1 MGAAG
6 RRLLLW
12 GTVGSVLLAGLV
24 YAFWPKPVPVDLAA
38 VSRGA
43 LVVTVGDEGETRV
56 RDIFALSAPVA
67 GRVMRIQADVG
78 DPVTANETV
87 LVEIEPID
95 PDFLDPRRRAE
106 AEAGAQA
113 AESAQ
118 ALAEA
123 ELAEA
128 TAELQFADTEL
139 ERARELRRANT
150 VSQRELDEAERLAKT
165 RHAAH
170 DRAAANLQMRTH
182 DLARARAQ
190 LVSPVETQE
199 RAAGGERVALR
210 APVTGRVLRVPNDSS
225 RVVAA
230 GEALVEIGDPR
241 DLEIVVDLLSADA
254 VKVAA
259 GQRVMVEGWG
269 GEAPLE
275 GRVRRVEPFGFTKIS
290 ALGIEEQRVNVIID
304 LTSPPEAWSSLG
316 HGYQVDVRIVLWEG
330 ADVLK
335 LPLTALFRD
344 GDGWAVFADVDG
356 VARERGVQV
365 GRRTGLEA
373 QIVEGLADG
382 DLVVVHPG
390 QRVVEGA
397 SIAPRE

>member
-12 GTVGSVLLAGLV
+12 GSVGTLLLAGLV
-24 YAFWPKPVPVDLAA
+24 YAFWPKPVPVDLAT
-38 VSRGA
+38 VGRGE

-56 RDIFALSAPVA
+56 RDVFEVSAPVA

-87 LVEIEPID
+87 LAEIEPID

-106 AEAGAQA
+106 AEAGVQA

-118 ALAEA
+118 TLAEA

-139 ERARELRRANT
+139 TRARELRRANT
-150 VSQRELDEAERLAKT
+150 ISPHELDEAERVAKT
-165 RHAAH
+165 RRAAH
-170 DRAAANLQMRTH
+170 DRARANLQMRTH
-182 DLARARAQ
+182 DLARVRAQ

-225 RVVAA
+225 RVVPA

-241 DLEIVVDLLSADA
+241 DLELVVDLLSADA
-254 VKVAA
+254 VKVAP
-259 GQRVMVEGWG
+259 GQRVIVEGWG
-269 GEAPLE
+269 GELPLE

-304 LTSPPEAWSSLG
+304 LTSPPEAWSTLG

-330 ADVLK
+330 SDVLK
-335 LPLTALFRD
+335 VPLTALFRD
-344 GDGWAVFADVDG
+344 GDGWAVFADVHG
-356 VARERGVQV
+356 TARERAVQV

-373 QIVEGLADG
+373 QIVDGLADG

-390 QRVVEGA
+390 QRVVEGVA
-397 SIAPRE
+397 IAPRE